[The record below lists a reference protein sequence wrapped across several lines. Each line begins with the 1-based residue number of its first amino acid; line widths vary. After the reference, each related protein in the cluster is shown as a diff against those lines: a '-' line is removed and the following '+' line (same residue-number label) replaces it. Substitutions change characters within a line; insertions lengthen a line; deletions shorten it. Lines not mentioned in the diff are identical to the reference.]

1 MPHHPVRPII
11 RERAKVMRSEMT
23 NAEAKLWHEL
33 RAGRLM
39 GLKFRRQ
46 VPIADYIVDFACPE
60 HKLIVEVDGFTH
72 GNEVSELSDAKR
84 TSDLERLGWRV
95 LRFQNEHVYSHIND
109 TCEHILSVTNQL
121 ARPQA
126 LA

>member
-11 RERAKVMRSEMT
+11 RQRAKAMRHEMT
-23 NAEAKLWHEL
+23 NAETKLWHEL

-46 VPIADYIVDFACPE
+46 MPIAGYIVDFACPE
-60 HKLIVEVDGFTH
+60 HKLIVEIDGFTH
-72 GNEVSELSDAKR
+72 GNDTAEFKDAKR
-84 TSDLERLGWRV
+84 TSGLMMLGWQV
-95 LRFQNEHVYSHIND
+95 VRFQNDHVYNHVSD
-109 TCEHILSVTNQL
+109 VCEHILAITNNL
-121 ARPQA
+121 APPPS